1 MISVR
6 LNRGHHRDSQQV
18 ISIIIN
24 YISAYLI
31 SSSFP
36 DNNYLITHL
45 FIFFVGG
52 QGLGKV
58 HQGHSRPMETKSEMV
73 STQGK

>member
-1 MISVR
+1 M
-6 LNRGHHRDSQQV
+6 
-18 ISIIIN
+18 
-24 YISAYLI
+24 
-31 SSSFP
+31 
-36 DNNYLITHL
+36 NYLITPL

-58 HQGHSRPMETKSEMV
+58 HQRHSRPMETKAEMV